1 MVVNGSEKCLANT
14 DISGDWR
21 TWFVCLSFFQ
31 SSKLLSP
38 LFTPKMTHTVPLKN
52 MDFRLDIKICVKP
65 FLRTSILKQLGYII
79 YESPATYAVG
89 ARSREA
95 MTLVDWGGHNNNL
108 GVVSSAKEVLEAARK
123 NLTNILHS
131 VSIDVLFHL
140 KKPCCQ
146 CQSWGTT
153 DPSIEMRYKSST
165 FILIREGFQ

>member
-1 MVVNGSEKCLANT
+1 
-14 DISGDWR
+14 
-21 TWFVCLSFFQ
+21 
-31 SSKLLSP
+31 
-38 LFTPKMTHTVPLKN
+38 MTHTEVQNVPLKD
-52 MDFRLDIKICVKP
+52 MDFPLDIKICVKP
-65 FLRTSILKQLGYII
+65 FMKTSILNQFG

-146 CQSWGTT
+146 CQS
-153 DPSIEMRYKSST
+153 
-165 FILIREGFQ
+165 